1 MHLLPTL
8 AVLAA
13 LAALAVPYLFDLSP
27 RHRDIL
33 TLIFEQLHLISPCLR
48 LSLMPTQ
55 DKTTTESVIPTR
67 VDRRVR

>member
-13 LAALAVPYLFDLSP
+13 LAVTYLFGLSP

-33 TLIFEQLHLISPCLR
+33 TLIFDQLHLISL
-48 LSLMPTQ
+48 
-55 DKTTTESVIPTR
+55 V
-67 VDRRVR
+67 